1 MNTTQALELTEARR
15 LLQTGEA
22 RRIREA
28 AGLSLQEVGEVVGT
42 SSAAL
47 SRWETGQRRPTGR
60 AALRYARLLARLSSS
75 GGTP

>member
-60 AALRYARLLARLSSS
+60 AALRYARLLGRLSCSE
-75 GGTP
+75 GTP